1 MVFGSKIENKV
12 QKIYKTM
19 WKRNGYIV
27 ISYSFVA
34 LWRPGNVK
42 CLLRVVALATLQNL
56 RGTSRH
62 LEESTIWPGK
72 VVPREFLVQELQ
84 GK

>member
-1 MVFGSKIENKV
+1 
-12 QKIYKTM
+12 M

-27 ISYSFVA
+27 MSYSFVA

-42 CLLRVVALATLQNL
+42 CLLRVVALATLENL

-72 VVPREFLVQELQ
+72 VVPREAFGPGITRKVTIISI
-84 GK
+84 K

>member
-1 MVFGSKIENKV
+1 MK
-12 QKIYKTM
+12 YKNPQNNVER
-19 WKRNGYIV
+19 KGDIV

-34 LWRPGNVK
+34 LWSPGKVK
-42 CLLRVVALATLQNL
+42 SVLRVVALATLQNL

-72 VVPREFLVQELQ
+72 VVPREVFGPGITRKVTILLI
-84 GK
+84 K

>member
-1 MVFGSKIENKV
+1 
-12 QKIYKTM
+12 M

-34 LWRPGNVK
+34 FWRPGNVK

-56 RGTSRH
+56 RGTSEAFGRKHH
-62 LEESTIWPGK
+62 LARKSGTKGGFWSRNYKESNNNINQVTRVG
-72 VVPREFLVQELQ
+72 FA
-84 GK
+84 